1 MDLIIIGFGISGI
14 AAAKYAKEHGLNFIV
29 IEKMDS
35 FGGVWLNAPD
45 TTEIQTSKDSYQ
57 FPDFPMPKN
66 VPIYPKRNDI
76 IDYLGMY
83 IRLHSL
89 EQYVRYNTVIE
100 HCEFIDMKWKVSTK
114 SEVFSSEVF
123 TSDFIAVCS
132 GYFNHKRA
140 LPHEFDGYT
149 GDIISET
156 KLTNT
161 FIRECIGKNALIIG
175 NGASSVDFLKQLKK
189 YGLIGKI
196 KLDMVYRTHKYFI
209 NKFIGKDIPV
219 SILISQFFLKILD
232 NIPYFITLIVLS
244 LFCKFKYRYP
254 NDKIKYNNIVSTSLI
269 YDLEESGELYYF
281 KDTILDIQGKTIRFK
296 SGQVRT
302 YDYIIN
308 VSGYSKNIDF
318 LNIKCVDTILGVN
331 YILSKDFPQC
341 GFIGFTPSYNWLPVI
356 DAQSRWFIQYI
367 KGNAVV
373 FQHHSNYNSNSN
385 SNSGNDLTY
394 SSLDYYRHLNG
405 ETSSVMSHEFK
416 LVSIVISIIS
426 LSIIFLQGHNNAIFI
441 ISLFSIIGYFYV
453 TTEKDKLQTALVM
466 LFFSIYGIITESF
479 IIRTSGI
486 LNYTS
491 PSKDLGFNFPNYLI
505 FIYASWILVIKFL
518 LKKIK

>member
-14 AAAKYAKEHGLNFIV
+14 AAAKYAKDHGLNFIV

-89 EQYVRYNTVIE
+89 EQYVRYNTVIDN
-100 HCEFIDMKWKVSTK
+100 CEFIDMKWKVSTK
-114 SEVFSSEVF
+114 SEVFSS
-123 TSDFIAVCS
+123 DFIAVCS
-132 GYFNHKRA
+132 GYFNHKRP
-140 LPHEFDGYT
+140 LPNEFDSYS

-156 KLTNT
+156 KLTT
-161 FIRECIGKNALIIG
+161 KFISECDGKNALIIG
-175 NGASSVDFLKQLKK
+175 NGASSVDFLKQLKN
-189 YGLIGKI
+189 YDLIGKI

-209 NKFIGKDIPV
+209 DKFIGKNIPV

-244 LFCKFKYRYP
+244 LFCKFKSRYP

-281 KDTILDIQGKTIRFK
+281 KDTILDIQGKTVHFK
-296 SGQVRT
+296 SGQIRT

-308 VSGYSKNIDF
+308 VSGYSKHIDF
-318 LNIKCVDTILGVN
+318 LNIKCVDTVLGVN
-331 YILSKDFPQC
+331 YILSKHFPQC

-356 DAQSRWFIQYI
+356 DAQSKWFINYI
-367 KGNAVV
+367 KGHNDVKDY
-373 FQHHSNYNSNSN
+373 SNKNTC
-385 SNSGNDLTY
+385 NDLTY
-394 SSLDYYRHLNG
+394 RSMDYYQHLNG
-405 ETSSVMSHEFK
+405 DDSHEFK
-416 LVSIVISIIS
+416 LVSLVISIIS

-441 ISLFSIIGYFYV
+441 ISLFSIIGYFYFSK
-453 TTEKDKLQTALVM
+453 EEDKQKTALLM
-466 LFFSIYGIITESF
+466 LCFSIYGIITESF

-491 PSKDLGFNFPNYLI
+491 PSKDWGLNFPNYLI
-505 FIYASWILVIKFL
+505 FIYASWILVIKLL

>member
-76 IDYLGMY
+76 IEYLGMY

-175 NGASSVDFLKQLKK
+175 NGASSVDCLKQLKK

-196 KLDMVYRTHKYFI
+196 KLDMVYRTHKYYI
-209 NKFIGKDIPV
+209 DKFIGKDIPV
-219 SILISQFFLKILD
+219 SILISHFILKILD
-232 NIPYFITLIVLS
+232 NIPYIMTVIVLS
-244 LFCKFKYRYP
+244 LFCKFKSRYP
-254 NDKIKYNNIVSTSLI
+254 SDKIKYNNIVSTSLI

-296 SGQVRT
+296 SGQIRT

-308 VSGYSKNIDF
+308 VSGYSKHIDF
-318 LNIKCVDTILGVN
+318 LNIKCVDTVLGVN
-331 YILSKDFPQC
+331 YILSDDYPQC

-356 DAQSRWFIQYI
+356 DAQSKWFIKYI
-367 KGNAVV
+367 KGYDGVTQNY
-373 FQHHSNYNSNSN
+373 SNKNTS
-385 SNSGNDLTY
+385 NDLTY
-394 SSLDYYRHLNG
+394 RSMDYYQHLNG
-405 ETSSVMSHEFK
+405 EDSNEFK
-416 LVSIVISIIS
+416 LICLVISIIS
-426 LSIIFLQGHNNAIFI
+426 LSIIFLQGHNNYIFI
-441 ISLFSIIGYFYV
+441 ISLFSIIGYFYY
-453 TTEKDKLQTALVM
+453 TKDIEDKQKTALLM
-466 LFFSIYGIITESF
+466 ICFSIYGIITESF

-486 LNYTS
+486 LKYTT
-491 PSKDLGFNFPNYLI
+491 PSKDCGLNFPNYLI
-505 FIYASWILVIKFL
+505 FIYASWILVIKLL